1 MSVLIRVALFA
12 LCIAQSL
19 PVLAHEGHDHAEEAQ
34 PTPAAAA
41 GGGARRVAVMS
52 SELYEAVIEPH
63 GDHFAIWLDRYDTN
77 EPVTGAKIEV
87 TLDELAPLQAR
98 EAEPGVYDVDLPEG
112 FDTAAAVNFQLVI
125 AAGPGDDLLGGTLDA
140 ATDAEHAHSHWYAGT
155 RGLLLAGGVAIV
167 LALLAALALRARRGR
182 GTALASA
189 APLMLT
195 LDIAA
200 IVLVGGSAR
209 VALAHEGHDH
219 GEEEAAAPVMA
230 GTTGQRPMRAPD
242 GSVYLPKPTQHILA
256 VRTLVATEGPAPI
269 SIKLIGE
276 ISGDP
281 RASASLQTLQGGRV
295 AAGPRGWPEL
305 GARVQRGQPL
315 LALTPSGSAS
325 ERAGASAE
333 TARAEAELTQARL
346 ELERLEG
353 LTGIVARAEVEAA
366 RARVTSLTA
375 QRAAWRGTAGSG
387 GELIIAPISGVIAA
401 LNVRPGE
408 VVQSGVDLITI
419 IDPARLGVDALAFT
433 PIDRAAVRRATVSLR
448 DGTTLEATLAGV
460 GAAQSG
466 GALPVRLQL
475 TSAAPGIT
483 VGQPV
488 TAWLEQTVTTAGFVL
503 PAAALV
509 RLTNGETV
517 VFEKRAA
524 EVFVPRTVRTRVISG
539 DRVAVLAGIEPGAR
553 IVVQGAGL
561 IAQVR

>member
-19 PVLAHEGHDHAEEAQ
+19 PAVAHEGHDHAEEAQ
-34 PTPAAAA
+34 PAPAAAA
-41 GGGARRVAVMS
+41 GAARRVVVMS
-52 SELYEAVIEPH
+52 SEIYEAVIEPH

-98 EAEPGVYDVDLPEG
+98 EAEPGVYDVNLPEG
-112 FDTAAAVNFQLVI
+112 FDTTQAVNFQLVI
-125 AAGPGDDLLGGTLDA
+125 AAEPGDDLLGGTLDA
-140 ATDAEHAHSHWYAGT
+140 AIDAEQAHAHWYAGT
-155 RGLLLAGGVAIV
+155 RGLLLAGGIAVV
-167 LALLAALALRARRGR
+167 LALLASLALRSRRGR
-182 GTALASA
+182 GTALASV
-189 APLMLT
+189 APLALT
-195 LDIAA
+195 LGIAA
-200 IVLVGGSAR
+200 VVLLGGGASRAI
-209 VALAHEGHDH
+209 AHEGHDH
-219 GEEEAAAPVMA
+219 GEEEAAAPAMA
-230 GTTGQRPMRAPD
+230 AATGLRPMRAPD
-242 GSVYLPKPTQHILA
+242 GSVYLPKPTQRILA
-256 VRTLVATEGPAPI
+256 VRTLIAAQGPAPI

-315 LALTPSGSAS
+315 LTLTPSGSAS

-333 TARAEAELTQARL
+333 AARADAELTQARL
-346 ELERLEG
+346 ELQRLEG

-366 RARVTSLTA
+366 RARVTSLAA

-408 VVQSGVDLITI
+408 VVQPGVDLVTI

-433 PIDRAAVRRATVSLR
+433 PIDRAAVSGATVSLR
-448 DGTTLEATLAGV
+448 DGTTLQATLAGV
-460 GAAQSG
+460 GATQTG

-475 TSAAPGIT
+475 ASAAPGIT

-488 TAWLEQTVTTAGFVL
+488 TAWLEQTVTTQGFVL

-509 RLTNGETV
+509 RLANGETV

>member
-19 PVLAHEGHDHAEEAQ
+19 PAVAHEGHDHAEEAQ
-34 PTPAAAA
+34 PAPAAAA
-41 GGGARRVAVMS
+41 GAARRVVVMS
-52 SELYEAVIEPH
+52 SEIYEAVIEPH
-63 GDHFAIWLDRYDTN
+63 GDHFAIWLDRHDTN

-112 FDTAAAVNFQLVI
+112 FDTTQAVNFQLVI
-125 AAGPGDDLLGGTLDA
+125 AAEPGDDLLGGTLDA
-140 ATDAEHAHSHWYAGT
+140 ATAAEHAHSHWYAGT
-155 RGLLLAGGVAIV
+155 RGLLLAGGIAVV
-167 LALLAALALRARRGR
+167 LALLASLALRSRRGR
-182 GTALASA
+182 GTALASV
-189 APLMLT
+189 APMALT
-195 LDIAA
+195 LGFAA
-200 IVLVGGSAR
+200 VVLLGGGASRAI
-209 VALAHEGHDH
+209 AHEGHDH
-219 GEEEAAAPVMA
+219 GEEEAAAPAMA
-230 GTTGQRPMRAPD
+230 AATGLRPMRAAD
-242 GSVYLPKPTQHILA
+242 GSVYLPKPTQRILA
-256 VRTLVATEGPAPI
+256 VRTLVAAEGPAPI

-276 ISGDP
+276 IIGDP

-315 LALTPSGSAS
+315 LTLTPSGSAS
-325 ERAGASAE
+325 ERAGASVE
-333 TARAEAELTQARL
+333 TARAEAELTLARL

-366 RARVTSLTA
+366 RARVTSLAA
-375 QRAAWRGTAGSG
+375 QRMAWRGTAGG
-387 GELIIAPISGVIAA
+387 GELITAPIGGVIAA

-408 VVQSGVDLITI
+408 VVQPGVDLVTI

-433 PIDRAAVRRATVSLR
+433 PIDSSAVSRATVSLR
-448 DGTTLEATLAGV
+448 DGTTLQATLAGV
-460 GAAQSG
+460 GATQTG

-475 TSAAPGIT
+475 ASAAPGIT

-488 TAWLEQTVTTAGFVL
+488 TAWLEQTVTTPGFVL

-539 DRVAVLAGIEPGAR
+539 DRIAVLAGIEPGAR

>member
-19 PVLAHEGHDHAEEAQ
+19 PAVAHEGHDHAEEAQ
-34 PTPAAAA
+34 PAPAAAA
-41 GGGARRVAVMS
+41 GAARRVVVMS
-52 SELYEAVIEPH
+52 SEIYEAVIEPH

-112 FDTAAAVNFQLVI
+112 FDTAATVNIQLVI
-125 AAGPGDDLLGGTLDA
+125 AAAPGDDLLGGTLDA
-140 ATDAEHAHSHWYAGT
+140 AADAEHAHAQWFAGT
-155 RGLLLAGGVAIV
+155 RGLLLAGGIAVV
-167 LALLAALALRARRGR
+167 LVLLAALALRARRGR

-189 APLMLT
+189 APLTLT
-195 LDIAA
+195 LGIAA
-200 IVLVGGSAR
+200 VVLLGGGAR
-209 VALAHEGHDH
+209 DVLAHEGHDH
-219 GEEEAAAPVMA
+219 GEEEAAAPAMA
-230 GTTGQRPMRAPD
+230 ATTGQRPMRAAD
-242 GSVYLPKPTQHILA
+242 GSVYLPKPTQRILA
-256 VRTLVATEGPAPI
+256 VRTLIATQGPAPI

-281 RASASLQTLQGGRV
+281 RASAALQTLQGGRV

-315 LALTPSGSAS
+315 LTLTPSGSAS

-333 TARAEAELTQARL
+333 AARAAADLTQAQL

-353 LTGIVARAEVEAA
+353 LAGVVARAEVDAA

-375 QRAAWRGTAGSG
+375 QRAAWRGSAAGG
-387 GELIIAPISGVIAA
+387 GELITAPIAGVIAA

-408 VVQSGVDLITI
+408 VVQPGVDLIAI
-419 IDPARLGVDALAFT
+419 VDPARLGVDALAFT
-433 PIDRAAVRRATVSLR
+433 PIDRATVGRATVSLR
-448 DGTTLEATLAGV
+448 DGTTLEAKLMGV
-460 GAAQSG
+460 GAAQTG

-475 TSAAPGIT
+475 ASATAGVT

-488 TAWLEQTVTTAGFVL
+488 TAWLEQTVTTPGFVL

-517 VFEKRAA
+517 VFEKRGA

-539 DRVAVLAGIEPGAR
+539 DRIAVLAGIEPGAR

>member
-19 PVLAHEGHDHAEEAQ
+19 PAVAHEGHDHAEEAQ
-34 PTPAAAA
+34 AAPAAVA

-52 SELYEAVIEPH
+52 SEIYEAVIEPH

-77 EPVTGAKIEV
+77 EPVTGARIEV
-87 TLDELAPLQAR
+87 TLDELAPLQAL

-112 FDTAAAVNFQLVI
+112 FDTAAAVSFQLVI
-125 AAGPGDDLLGGTLDA
+125 SGAAGDDLLGGTLEA
-140 ATDAEHAHSHWYAGT
+140 AADAEHAHDAWYTGT
-155 RGLLLAGGVAIV
+155 RGLLLAGGIAIV
-167 LALLAALALRARRGR
+167 LVLIAVLALRARRTR
-182 GTALASA
+182 GATLANA
-189 APLMLT
+189 AALT
-195 LDIAA
+195 LAPGIAA
-200 IVLVGGSAR
+200 VVLLGAGASGAI
-209 VALAHEGHDH
+209 AHEGHDH
-219 GEEEAAAPVMA
+219 AEEETPAPAMAAAS
-230 GTTGQRPMRAPD
+230 GQRPMRAAD
-242 GSVYLPKPTQHILA
+242 GSVYLPKPTQRILA
-256 VRTLVATEGPAPI
+256 LRTLIATQGPAPI

-295 AAGPRGWPEL
+295 AAGPGGWPEL
-305 GARVQRGQPL
+305 GARVRRGQPL
-315 LALTPSGSAS
+315 LTLTPSGSAS
-325 ERAGASAE
+325 ERAGASVEA
-333 TARAEAELTQARL
+333 ARAEAELTQARL

-353 LTGIVARAEVEAA
+353 LAGIVARAELEAA

-387 GELIIAPISGVIAA
+387 GELITAPMEGVIAA
-401 LNVRPGE
+401 VNVRPGE
-408 VVQSGVDLITI
+408 VVQPGVDLINI
-419 IDPARLGVDALAFT
+419 VDPARLGVDALAFQ

-448 DGTTLEATLAGV
+448 DGTTLEAKLAGV
-460 GAAQSG
+460 GATQTG

-475 TSAAPGIT
+475 AAAAPGIT

-488 TAWLEQTVTTAGFVL
+488 TAWLEQTVTSEGFVL

-524 EVFVPRTVRTRVISG
+524 EVFVPRTVRTRMIAG
-539 DRVAVLAGIEPGAR
+539 DRVAVLAGIESGAR